1 MPIIKIPYRS
11 ERRLAN
17 LLPSK
22 DIICRPLKRRKT
34 VEKIILSKTRIAST
48 EKIMMA
54 TFWLN
59 QSSVRTT
66 SRRAEIRRKRPKL
79 IEKR

>member
-1 MPIIKIPYRS
+1 M
-11 ERRLAN
+11 
-17 LLPSK
+17 
-22 DIICRPLKRRKT
+22 
-34 VEKIILSKTRIAST
+34 LSKTRIAST

-66 SRRAEIRRKRPKL
+66 SRRAEIRRKSPKL